1 MLLFVLLSRMSSRAQ
16 FLICGAAQKLYPVR
30 IKVVNVETEEEEW
43 LTIAYIP
50 SVATEKGS
58 AGAERSRQRRVG
70 VLQRVLYLA
79 LRSLINASHTGVRFV
94 DATGRELLAFP
105 RVLMCIRDQP
115 EKRAVLRLKPGQC
128 TKPCSM
134 CDVPLSSLSGPTAL
148 TAVKSTILN
157 TLHPLVECATH
168 LLHGRERQRR
178 LHIEKATSVNS
189 YMPALAAVA
198 GHTTAPFLLYNIIG
212 FDVLHL
218 SLTPPTPRIYRI
230 PHRRWVGDCEVSRSL
245 TA

>member
-1 MLLFVLLSRMSSRAQ
+1 MSSRAL
-16 FLICGAAQKLYPVR
+16 FSICAAAHKVYPVR
-30 IKVVNVETEEEEW
+30 IKVVNVEIEEEEC

-94 DATGRELLAFP
+94 HVTGQELLAFP
-105 RVLMCIRDQP
+105 RVLMYICDQP
-115 EKRAVLRLKPGQC
+115 EERAVLCLKPGQGA
-128 TKPCSM
+128 KPCSM
-134 CDVPLSSLSGPTAL
+134 CDVPLSSLSGPAAL
-148 TAVKSTILN
+148 TAVKRTILN
-157 TLHPLVECATH
+157 TLHPQVECATH

-178 LHIEKATSVNS
+178 LHIEKATIVNS

-198 GHTTAPFLLYNIIG
+198 GLTTAPFLLYNIIG
-212 FDVLHL
+212 FDVLHV
-218 SLTPPTPRIYRI
+218 SFTPPTLRMYRI
-230 PHRRWVGDCEVSRSL
+230 AHRRWVGDCEVSRSL
-245 TA
+245 TASWCPFTSRV